1 MGLCY
6 HIYMRR
12 KKCFR
17 FLSLIFAFLFVFAFA
32 GCEHMEGL
40 DGEEGGRLSTQSLA
54 GAKVLCRPAGYNFS
68 AAVEATENY
77 YNTLSKWTLDYLYRT
92 FMNQSYDP
100 IEKGQICV
108 NLDVENCETFSNVS
122 DATQYYLYDSMRY
135 TIKSF
140 ATEIDGGVQ
149 KKIIKLNFGTA
160 WNWSLSPDLSG
171 QEIVFYKYADIAAE
185 EVEYDDSNGLKL
197 VKFSGDDIMA
207 SIKDYYDAST
217 PAPAYSEYYYS
228 TDNTHFGDE
237 EKDTFFLSPYY
248 NETYSVGATGV
259 KNYFQDALE
268 YAIYMFVLG
277 YTMEN
282 DADVFTFNVNHN
294 TGAVTVGSG
303 NKPIVTALGEA
314 KARYKETGN
323 YVGLAGQNLENIK
336 RFILTKVI
344 GTQSPSVYS
353 VDIDG
358 VSTTFNRNYEIIV
371 SNIVDYACQ
380 KAPIGEDENGNP
392 LYISSNY
399 LASCVTEYK
408 ADQFFLNY
416 TIPEGE
422 EGAGQHD
429 NENEYLFYYV
439 PAAEYQSIVLYPLEE
454 QITTDAESPKFL
466 RDIWLAFEYYENPTD
481 KEMLNAIT
489 INVGVRYFSCAGDG
503 TYVVDEQATITIQ
516 KGKNTDGVLGD
527 NAVLMGY
534 DTDPAAPYQ
543 IALPEDLTINTGF
556 KNVDAINPEKDE
568 NAQQDAAG
576 NYYSTLVGGS
586 TIKDYYK
593 LNNSSSY
600 GQYGTLNPNKF
611 SESGAGENA
620 CDYIE
625 IYFDI
630 QKDKT
635 ATNVS
640 YNFKVALGMFHA
652 FTKEELNKRRED

>member
-1 MGLCY
+1 MVVWY
-6 HIYMRR
+6 HKDMKK

-32 GCEHMEGL
+32 GCSFDKDS
-40 DGEEGGRLSTQSLA
+40 DGEEGGMPKTQSIA
-54 GAKVLCRPAGYNFS
+54 GAKVLYRPADYNFS

-77 YNTLSKWTLDYLYRT
+77 YNTLSKWILDYLYRT
-92 FMNQSYDP
+92 FMNQSYTFD
-100 IEKGQICV
+100 EKEQICV
-108 NLDVENCETFSNVS
+108 NLDVENEQKTFSNVP
-122 DATQYYLYDSMRY
+122 DANKYYLYDSMRY

-140 ATEIDGGVQ
+140 ATEIDGGEQ

-171 QEIVFYKYADIAAE
+171 QDIVFYKYADIAAE

-207 SIKDYYDAST
+207 SIKDYYDASA
-217 PAPAYSEYYYS
+217 PAPAYPEYYYS

-237 EKDTFFLSPYY
+237 VKDTFFLSPYY
-248 NETYSVGATGV
+248 NGAYEVGATGV

-303 NKPIVTALGEA
+303 NKSIVTALGEA

-323 YVGLAGQNLENIK
+323 YVGLAEKDILNIK
-336 RFILTKVI
+336 RFVLTKII
-344 GTQSPSVYS
+344 GIQSPNTYV
-353 VDIDG
+353 VNIEG
-358 VSTTFNRNYEIIV
+358 VNTTFNRNYDKIV

-380 KAPIGEDENGNP
+380 KAPIGKDENGGD

-399 LASCVTEYK
+399 LASCVTEFS

-422 EGAGQHD
+422 EGAGTHD
-429 NENEYLFYYV
+429 NDNEYLFYYI
-439 PAAEYQSIVLYPLEE
+439 PAAEYQSVVIYPLAE
-454 QITTDAESPKFL
+454 QITTDPESPKL
-466 RDIWLAFEYYENPTD
+466 LQDIWLAFEYYDNPTD
-481 KEMLNAIT
+481 KEMLDSIT
-489 INVGVRYFSCAGDG
+489 INVGFRYFSCVGDG
-503 TYVVDEQATITIQ
+503 TFVVDRQASITLQ
-516 KGKNTDGVLGD
+516 RGKNTTGALGD
-527 NAVLMGY
+527 STIYIGY
-534 DTDPAAPYQ
+534 DEKEASQYQ
-543 IALPEDLTINTGF
+543 ILLPSNLTINTGF
-556 KNVDAINPEKDE
+556 NNVDAINPEKNP
-568 NAQQDAAG
+568 NAQQDGAG

-600 GQYGTLNPNKF
+600 GQFGTLNPSKF
-611 SESGAGENA
+611 SQSGAGEDA
-620 CDYIE
+620 CDYME

-630 QKDKT
+630 EKDKT

-640 YNFKVALGMFHA
+640 YNFKVALGVFYA
-652 FTKEELNKRRED
+652 YSLAEQNKGE